1 MNRIFCLET
10 EWVQTIHDLKRKS
23 TVLSL
28 LELVNSTFGEDIP
41 FVFRQVA
48 SLSDFNYYLDHLMA
62 PSYDAYDTIY
72 LCFHGTEGEIHF
84 ADKLSDQPSY
94 RLLELATDYQ
104 GVFKGRNI
112 IFGSCWTLKAK
123 EEDLVLFKKTTG
135 ARIVIGYS
143 KSVKSD
149 DSFIF
154 EYWLLCAL
162 AKHPDYGAKRLL
174 ALAEEEMPFLVKKL
188 GLICY

>member
-28 LELVNSTFGEDIP
+28 LELVNSTFDEDIP

-48 SLSDFNYYLDHLMA
+48 SLSDFCYYLDHLMA
-62 PSYDAYDTIY
+62 PSYNAYDTVY
-72 LCFHGTEGEIHF
+72 LCFHGDKGEIQF
-84 ADKLSDQPSY
+84 ADKSDEQSSY
-94 RLLELATDYQ
+94 RLLELAVDYS
-104 GVFKGRNI
+104 GVFKGRDI
-112 IFGSCWTLKAK
+112 IFDSCWTLKAK
-123 EEDLVLFKKTTG
+123 DEDLLLFKKTTG

-143 KSVKSD
+143 KSVSLD
-149 DSFIF
+149 ESFIF

-162 AKHPDYGAKRLL
+162 AKHPDYGAKRLM
-174 ALAEEEMPFLVKKL
+174 ALAEEEMPYFVKKL